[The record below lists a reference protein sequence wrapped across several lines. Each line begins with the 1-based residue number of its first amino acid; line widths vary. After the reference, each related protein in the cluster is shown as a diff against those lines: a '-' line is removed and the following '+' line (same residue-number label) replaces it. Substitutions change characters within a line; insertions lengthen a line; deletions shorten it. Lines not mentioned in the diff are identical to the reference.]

1 MLVQA
6 PTDLFAGKAALPAGF
21 VSDSEDWKN
30 GNVEGE
36 RRAAQAALEM
46 EDS

>member
-1 MLVQA
+1 VLLQA
-6 PTDLFAGKAALPAGF
+6 PTDLFAGRAALPAGF
-21 VSDSEDWKN
+21 VNDSEDWKN

-36 RRAAQAALEM
+36 SSAAQPALEM